1 MSIADFVAEVILIS
15 ASGVLFPGPLF
26 VANLIYGSRTGIH
39 AGYRI
44 ALGHAVIE
52 FPLIITIG
60 LSLFG
65 FSNFIFTNQSIRIIG
80 ILGGAAIIYFSI
92 FQIYDLTK
100 KRTSTQENKNENN
113 RSYYCN
119 LGSKRIPLRGPF
131 IIGIVFTAFNPFF
144 LAWWITVG
152 IKLVSDSISL
162 FGIGL
167 GIVLLF
173 LIHVWMD
180 FAWLGLTSSLIYRGK
195 SIIKSKYYYL
205 SVRCLSVILVL
216 YGLYILIVNIT
227 LVSK

>member
-26 VANLIYGSRTGIH
+26 LANLIYGSRTGIH

-44 ALGHAVIE
+44 ALGHAVVE
-52 FPLIITIG
+52 FPLIILIG

-65 FSNFIFTNQSIRIIG
+65 FSNFIFTNQSLRIIG

-92 FQIYDLTK
+92 FQVYNLTK
-100 KRTSTQENKNENN
+100 KVASTQENDNEYNK
-113 RSYYCN
+113 SYYYK

-152 IKLVSDSISL
+152 VKLVSDSISI

-167 GIVLLF
+167 GVVFLF
-173 LIHVWMD
+173 LFHVWMD

-195 SIIKSKYYYL
+195 SIVKSRYYYL
-205 SVRCLSVILVL
+205 FILSLSAILVL
-216 YGLYILIVNIT
+216 YGFYVLIVNIT
-227 LVSK
+227 L